1 MEEREK
7 SKPVVS
13 VIIPVYNLENYLDT
27 CLDSV
32 GRQTYGDFEAIVVD
46 DGSTDGSQAVALS
59 HAERDARIVVIST
72 VNQGAAR
79 ARETGIRHA
88 QGDYICFLDGDDV
101 WDSRMLEKL
110 VAAIGENGG
119 YDIVCCDYKRICKTY
134 EAPKR
139 EMRTSDMQGLDFLVA
154 SLYHAIS
161 VTVWGRLY
169 RRALFEK
176 ELRHYPLR
184 LGEDSLLAGIIVNTA
199 LYSVNI
205 AVMGGSSLINMNR
218 TTTVFTMM
226 KDALAGT
233 ALKGREDILIA
244 AIAVILVIVFLVF
257 FLKTRLGLAIRA
269 TGNNSDM
276 VKSSSINPVFTT
288 VIGLCVANAFT
299 ALSGC
304 LLSQSQKS
312 VDINIGQGM
321 VTIALASLLIGG
333 TLLGHGGIF
342 ARAVGMVLGSFI
354 FRLVYTIA
362 LRFNMPAF
370 MLKLVSS
377 VIVVLAISG
386 PYLKKQWPQI
396 RRRMTHTKGGR

>member
-7 SKPVVS
+7 SKPAVS

-46 DGSTDGSQAVALS
+46 DGSTDGSQAVARR
-59 HAERDARIVVIST
+59 HAERDARIVVVRT
-72 VNQGAAR
+72 VNQGTAR

-134 EAPKR
+134 EAPRR

-184 LGEDSLLAGIIVNTA
+184 LGEDSLL
-199 LYSVNI
+199 NI
-205 AVMGGSSLINMNR
+205 QIGCQQPRVRFIDYVGYGYVQRGGSANR
-218 TTTVFTMM
+218 SPLDIGYCVKFSE
-226 KDALAGT
+226 AVRAELV
-233 ALKGREDILIA
+233 RHRDILGDRLEFYLLLNKMRWY
-244 AIAVILVIVFLVF
+244 LVYL
-257 FLKTRLGLAIRA
+257 R
-269 TGNNSDM
+269 
-276 VKSSSINPVFTT
+276 KSHNPW
-288 VIGLCVANAFT
+288 A
-299 ALSGC
+299 
-304 LLSQSQKS
+304 
-312 VDINIGQGM
+312 
-321 VTIALASLLIGG
+321 GG
-333 TLLGHGGIF
+333 TEF
-342 ARAVGMVLGSFI
+342 ARGINAEAGRYRAELGGFFSRCD
-354 FRLVYTIA
+354 RLL
-362 LRFNMPAF
+362 LRMDRRRWIRPG
-370 MLKLVSS
+370 
-377 VIVVLAISG
+377 VLAVSTLMRWG
-386 PYLKKQWPQI
+386 KSLK
-396 RRRMTHTKGGR
+396 RRLAH

>member
-7 SKPVVS
+7 SKPAVS

-46 DGSTDGSQAVALS
+46 DGSTDGSQAVARR
-59 HAERDARIVVIST
+59 HAERDARIVVVRT
-72 VNQGAAR
+72 VNQGTAR

-134 EAPKR
+134 EAPRR

-184 LGEDSLLAGIIVNTA
+184 LGE
-199 LYSVNI
+199 
-205 AVMGGSSLINMNR
+205 
-218 TTTVFTMM
+218 
-226 KDALAGT
+226 
-233 ALKGREDILIA
+233 
-244 AIAVILVIVFLVF
+244 
-257 FLKTRLGLAIRA
+257 
-269 TGNNSDM
+269 
-276 VKSSSINPVFTT
+276 
-288 VIGLCVANAFT
+288 
-299 ALSGC
+299 
-304 LLSQSQKS
+304 
-312 VDINIGQGM
+312 
-321 VTIALASLLIGG
+321 ASLLDIGYCVKFSEAVRAELVRHRDILGDRLEFYLLLNKMRWYLVYLRKSHNPWAGG
-333 TLLGHGGIF
+333 TEF
-342 ARAVGMVLGSFI
+342 ARGINAEVGRYRAELGGFFSRCD
-354 FRLVYTIA
+354 RLL
-362 LRFNMPAF
+362 LRMDRRRWMRPG
-370 MLKLVSS
+370 
-377 VIVVLAISG
+377 VLAVSTLMRWG
-386 PYLKKQWPQI
+386 KSLK
-396 RRRMTHTKGGR
+396 RRLAH

>member
-7 SKPVVS
+7 SKPAVS

-46 DGSTDGSQAVALS
+46 DGSTDGSQAVARR
-59 HAERDARIVVIST
+59 HAERDARIVVVRT
-72 VNQGAAR
+72 VNQGTAR

-134 EAPKR
+134 EAPRR

-184 LGEDSLLAGIIVNTA
+184 LGEDSLLNIQIGCQQPRVRFIDYVGYGYVQRGGRPTVRRSISATA
-199 LYSVNI
+199 LNSARRCVPSWCGTGI
-205 AVMGGSSLINMNR
+205 SSATGWSSTCCSTKCAGTWSTCARATTRGPAVRSLPAGSMRRPDATARSWEGSS
-218 TTTVFTMM
+218 
-226 KDALAGT
+226 
-233 ALKGREDILIA
+233 
-244 AIAVILVIVFLVF
+244 AV
-257 FLKTRLGLAIRA
+257 A
-269 TGNNSDM
+269 TG
-276 VKSSSINPVFTT
+276 
-288 VIGLCVANAFT
+288 C
-299 ALSGC
+299 C
-304 LLSQSQKS
+304 
-312 VDINIGQGM
+312 
-321 VTIALASLLIGG
+321 
-333 TLLGHGGIF
+333 
-342 ARAVGMVLGSFI
+342 
-354 FRLVYTIA
+354 
-362 LRFNMPAF
+362 
-370 MLKLVSS
+370 
-377 VIVVLAISG
+377 
-386 PYLKKQWPQI
+386 
-396 RRRMTHTKGGR
+396 

>member
-7 SKPVVS
+7 SKPAVS

-46 DGSTDGSQAVALS
+46 DGSTDGSQAVARR
-59 HAERDARIVVIST
+59 HAERDARIVVVRT
-72 VNQGAAR
+72 VNQGTAR

-134 EAPKR
+134 EAPRR

-184 LGEDSLLAGIIVNTA
+184 LGEDSLL
-199 LYSVNI
+199 NI
-205 AVMGGSSLINMNR
+205 QIGCQRGGSANR
-218 TTTVFTMM
+218 SPLDIGYCVKFSE
-226 KDALAGT
+226 AVRAELV
-233 ALKGREDILIA
+233 RHRDILGDRLEFYLLLNKMRWY
-244 AIAVILVIVFLVF
+244 LVYL
-257 FLKTRLGLAIRA
+257 R
-269 TGNNSDM
+269 
-276 VKSSSINPVFTT
+276 KSHNPW
-288 VIGLCVANAFT
+288 A
-299 ALSGC
+299 
-304 LLSQSQKS
+304 
-312 VDINIGQGM
+312 
-321 VTIALASLLIGG
+321 GG
-333 TLLGHGGIF
+333 TEF
-342 ARAVGMVLGSFI
+342 ARGINAEAGRYRAELGGFFSRCD
-354 FRLVYTIA
+354 RLL
-362 LRFNMPAF
+362 LRMDRRRWMRPG
-370 MLKLVSS
+370 
-377 VIVVLAISG
+377 VLAVSTLMRWG
-386 PYLKKQWPQI
+386 KSLK
-396 RRRMTHTKGGR
+396 RRLAH

>member
-7 SKPVVS
+7 SKPAVS

-46 DGSTDGSQAVALS
+46 DGSTDGSQAVARR
-59 HAERDARIVVIST
+59 HAERDARIVVVRT
-72 VNQGAAR
+72 VNQGTAR

-134 EAPKR
+134 EAPRR

-184 LGEDSLLAGIIVNTA
+184 LGEDSLL
-199 LYSVNI
+199 NI
-205 AVMGGSSLINMNR
+205 QIGCQQPRVRSANRSPLDIGYCVKFSEAVRAELVR
-218 TTTVFTMM
+218 H
-226 KDALAGT
+226 
-233 ALKGREDILIA
+233 RDILGDRLEFYLLLNKMRWY
-244 AIAVILVIVFLVF
+244 LVYL
-257 FLKTRLGLAIRA
+257 R
-269 TGNNSDM
+269 
-276 VKSSSINPVFTT
+276 KSHNPW
-288 VIGLCVANAFT
+288 A
-299 ALSGC
+299 
-304 LLSQSQKS
+304 
-312 VDINIGQGM
+312 
-321 VTIALASLLIGG
+321 GG
-333 TLLGHGGIF
+333 TEF
-342 ARAVGMVLGSFI
+342 ARGINAEAGRYRAELGGFFSRCD
-354 FRLVYTIA
+354 RLL
-362 LRFNMPAF
+362 LRMDRRRWMRPG
-370 MLKLVSS
+370 
-377 VIVVLAISG
+377 VLAVSTLMRWG
-386 PYLKKQWPQI
+386 KSLK
-396 RRRMTHTKGGR
+396 RRLAH

>member
-7 SKPVVS
+7 SKPAVS

-46 DGSTDGSQAVALS
+46 DGSTDGSQAVARR
-59 HAERDARIVVIST
+59 HAERDARIVVVRT
-72 VNQGAAR
+72 VNQGTAR

-134 EAPKR
+134 EAPRR

-176 ELRHYPLR
+176 ELRHYPPR
-184 LGEDSLLAGIIVNTA
+184 VRFIDYVGYGYVQR
-199 LYSVNI
+199 
-205 AVMGGSSLINMNR
+205 GGSANR
-218 TTTVFTMM
+218 SPLDIGYCVKFSE
-226 KDALAGT
+226 AVRAELV
-233 ALKGREDILIA
+233 RHRDILGDRLEFYLLLNKMRWY
-244 AIAVILVIVFLVF
+244 LVYL
-257 FLKTRLGLAIRA
+257 R
-269 TGNNSDM
+269 
-276 VKSSSINPVFTT
+276 KSHNPW
-288 VIGLCVANAFT
+288 A
-299 ALSGC
+299 
-304 LLSQSQKS
+304 
-312 VDINIGQGM
+312 
-321 VTIALASLLIGG
+321 GG
-333 TLLGHGGIF
+333 TEF
-342 ARAVGMVLGSFI
+342 ARGINAEAGRYRAELGGFFSRCD
-354 FRLVYTIA
+354 RLL
-362 LRFNMPAF
+362 LRMDRRRWMRPG
-370 MLKLVSS
+370 
-377 VIVVLAISG
+377 VLAVSTLMRWG
-386 PYLKKQWPQI
+386 KSLK
-396 RRRMTHTKGGR
+396 RRLAH